1 MIGHLSV
8 DLSDA
13 KMLLT
18 VADMLVVMDDSRIRN
33 WKSRFFPRI
42 EKKTKSRFYNKL
54 VHQFLLTWNTFIFD
68 CDNVAT
74 YYMHHCRFGN
84 C

>member
-33 WKSRFFPRI
+33 
-42 EKKTKSRFYNKL
+42 
-54 VHQFLLTWNTFIFD
+54 
-68 CDNVAT
+68 
-74 YYMHHCRFGN
+74 
-84 C
+84 